1 MITPAPGRRRTRL
14 TLVALGL
21 LVLLAIVAFSSRSG
35 FSAHAH
41 AKPTGDYVSYAFT
54 VFLILFVLAIPVAVY
69 AFFLQARE
77 KEVRQKSY
85 KARLISNVRMLVV
98 FGIVFYAVL
107 YAKRHHKHF
116 FDLSGLNGK
125 RGSSGA
131 LHHTTP
137 AQHAAYEPTFQWTV
151 LWIVLGL
158 AAIGGAIFV
167 YRWRTRGRRLPAVA
181 ELQPTIAEDFA
192 ASIGDAIS
200 DLEAE
205 PDARRAVIAAYAR
218 MEGVLTRNGLRRR
231 ASETSVEYLERI
243 LLGLT
248 ARADAVTRLTALFEE
263 AKFSRH
269 EIDATMKQDAIA
281 ALREIRD
288 DLQDPVT

>member
-35 FSAHAH
+35 FRAHAH

-77 KEVRQKSY
+77 NEVRQKSY
-85 KARLISNVRMLVV
+85 KARLFANVRTLVV
-98 FGIVFYAVL
+98 FGLVFYAVL
-107 YAKRHHKHF
+107 YLKRHHKHLF
-116 FDLSGLNGK
+116 NLNGINGK
-125 RGSSGA
+125 NGSGT
-131 LHHTTP
+131 LHHAPSSPRT
-137 AQHAAYEPTFQWTV
+137 AYQPTFQWTV
-151 LWIVLGL
+151 LWIVLAL
-158 AAIGGAIFV
+158 AAIGGAFFV

-181 ELQPTIAEDFA
+181 ERQPRVAEDLA

-231 ASETSVEYLERI
+231 ASETSVEYLKRI

-248 ARADAVTRLTALFEE
+248 ARGDAVTRLTALFEE

-269 EIDATMKQDAIA
+269 EIDTTMKQNAIT

-288 DLQDPVT
+288 DLQDPGR

>member
-1 MITPAPGRRRTRL
+1 MITPAPGRRRIRL

-35 FSAHAH
+35 FGAHAH

-77 KEVRQKSY
+77 NEVRQKSY
-85 KARLISNVRMLVV
+85 KARLFANVRTLVV
-98 FGIVFYAVL
+98 FGLVFYAVL
-107 YAKRHHKHF
+107 YLKRHHKHLF
-116 FDLSGLNGK
+116 NLSGINGK
-125 RGSSGA
+125 SGSGA
-131 LHHTTP
+131 LHHAPSSPRT
-137 AQHAAYEPTFQWTV
+137 AYEPTFQWTV
-151 LWIVLGL
+151 LWIVLAL
-158 AAIGGAIFV
+158 AAIGGAFFA

-181 ELQPTIAEDFA
+181 EPRPTVAEDFA

-218 MEGVLTRNGLRRR
+218 MEGVLTRSGMRRHV
-231 ASETSVEYLERI
+231 SETSVEYLQRI

-248 ARADAVTRLTALFEE
+248 ARGEAVRRLTALFEE

-269 EIDATMKQDAIA
+269 EIDTTMKADAIA

-288 DLQDPVT
+288 DLQDPGT